1 MNKKSF
7 LTKIINYFGN
17 NYKNIRYFYIPAL
30 YTIVCVVGIFIAFY
44 PTILS
49 RFALMQTDPGDTRL
63 NNYFLEHSFQLLI
76 NKDYVGGLWSP
87 TFFYPYENVLAFSDN
102 LFGSAPIY
110 WLFRLFLSADF
121 AFQIWMIAVCIL
133 CFCSFALL
141 MRRYQ
146 VSHLLS
152 ALGAFLF
159 AFSMPRINQIGHQQL
174 LPQFFTPLAFL
185 IGWEFFLQPTRKKI
199 TLFLLLIYLQVL
211 AGIYLGWFL
220 LFSLPIFFAIAY
232 KLAQASVRSNLLS
245 YCRADYKAIIT
256 ITLVWAATMFLTLF
270 PYLEAKS
277 ALGRRSYSEID
288 TMLPRISSWFTVD
301 SGSLWA
307 PLLSW
312 VPKGLPMEWEHRMF
326 AGVIVFFLIGVSLYI
341 LFKSQNILTVE
352 RALLTKVCFFV
363 FITLFF
369 LSLRLPFGI
378 SLWRIIY
385 EVVPGASV
393 IRAVTRIWSVA
404 YFYLLVAGILC
415 FDSLLQSTVIIKRRL
430 FKLVIVSIFCLIGIS
445 EQFIFNLPQYE
456 KAPFLKE
463 TTEISS
469 LMKQGCNVAY
479 LSSKLEK
486 PISVAGIINQ
496 LTAMWAGIEVNVPV
510 VNGYSSAPPPNYGEM
525 GKSLKISQVL
535 DWLSFFNKNISGNL
549 CVISPKSLE
558 KTDNFLTPFT
568 LKQNT
573 ILSSNFISYKIK
585 LPIEQ
590 IFQQEMK
597 VFEYPKNMV
606 INLQAKLP
614 IIVKNTSS
622 FLWSS
627 KGEKPTNFSYRW
639 TGIDS
644 EGKLINI
651 EGNRTQLPY
660 DVASGES
667 VAINAVITAPT
678 TPGKYTLILT
688 MVQETVAWFSD
699 KQSSYP
705 KIDVTVIS
713 DISDS

>member
-1 MNKKSF
+1 MNQKFF

-17 NYKNIRYFYIPAL
+17 NKKNIKIFSIPAL

-76 NKDYVGGLWSP
+76 NKDYVGDLWSP
-87 TFFYPYENVLAFSDN
+87 AFFYPYENVLAFSEN

-121 AFQIWMIAVCIL
+121 AFQIWMIAVCLL
-133 CFCSFALL
+133 CFASFAFL

-199 TLFLLLIYLQVL
+199 TLFLLLTYLQVL

-232 KLAQASVRSNLLS
+232 KLAPASVRCNLLS

-256 ITLVWAATMFLTLF
+256 ITLVWAATMFITLL

-277 ALGRRSYSEID
+277 VLGERPYSEID
-288 TMLPRISSWFTVD
+288 TMLPRISSWFAVN

-312 VPKGLPMEWEHRMF
+312 VSKSLPMEGEHRMF
-326 AGVIVFFLIGVSLYI
+326 AGIIIFLLIGVSIYT
-341 LFKSQNILTVE
+341 LFKSQNILTFE
-352 RALLTKVCFFV
+352 RALLAKVCLFV

-378 SLWRIIY
+378 SLWKIIY

-430 FKLVIVSIFCLIGIS
+430 FKLVIVTIFCLIGIS
-445 EQFIFNLPQYE
+445 EQFIFNLSNYE
-456 KAPFLKE
+456 KAPLLKE

-469 LMKQGCNVAY
+469 LMKQGCNVGY
-479 LSSKLEK
+479 LSLNLEK
-486 PISVAGIINQ
+486 PLYIDQ
-496 LTAMWAGIEVNVPV
+496 LTAMWAGIEANIPV
-510 VNGYSSAPPPNYGEM
+510 VNGYSSAPPPNYDEK
-525 GKSLKISQVL
+525 GKPLRISQVL
-535 DWLSFFNKNISGNL
+535 NWLSFFSENISGNL
-549 CVISPKSLE
+549 CFISLKLLE
-558 KTDNFLTPFT
+558 KKDNFFPQLA
-568 LKQNT
+568 LRKNI
-573 ILSSNFISYKIK
+573 ILSNNFISYAIK
-585 LPIEQ
+585 FPTKE
-590 IFQQEMK
+590 IFQQ
-597 VFEYPKNMV
+597 
-606 INLQAKLP
+606 
-614 IIVKNTSS
+614 
-622 FLWSS
+622 
-627 KGEKPTNFSYRW
+627 
-639 TGIDS
+639 
-644 EGKLINI
+644 
-651 EGNRTQLPY
+651 
-660 DVASGES
+660 
-667 VAINAVITAPT
+667 
-678 TPGKYTLILT
+678 
-688 MVQETVAWFSD
+688 
-699 KQSSYP
+699 
-705 KIDVTVIS
+705 
-713 DISDS
+713 

>member
-1 MNKKSF
+1 MNKNI
-7 LTKIINYFGN
+7 KICS
-17 NYKNIRYFYIPAL
+17 IPAL

-49 RFALMQTDPGDTRL
+49 RFVLIQTDPGDTRL

-76 NKDYVGGLWSP
+76 NKDYAGGLWSP
-87 TFFYPYENVLAFSDN
+87 TFFYPYKNVLAFSDN

-133 CFCSFALL
+133 SFASFALL

-152 ALGAFLF
+152 ALGALLF
-159 AFSMPRINQIGHQQL
+159 AFNMPRINQIGHQQL

-185 IGWEFFLQPTRKKI
+185 VGWEFFLQPTRKKI

-232 KLAQASVRSNLLS
+232 KLAPASLRHNLLS
-245 YCRADYKAIIT
+245 YCRADYKATIAII
-256 ITLVWAATMFLTLF
+256 LVWAATMFVTLL

-277 ALGRRSYSEID
+277 ALGKRSYSEVD
-288 TMLPRISSWFTVD
+288 TMLPRISSWFAVAP
-301 SGSLWA
+301 GSLWA

-312 VPKGLPMEWEHRMF
+312 VSKSLPMPWPGEHRMF
-326 AGVIVFFLIGVSLYI
+326 AGVIMFLLIGVSVYT
-341 LFKSQNILTVE
+341 LFKSYNILTVQ
-352 RALLTKVCFFV
+352 RALLVKVCFFV

-445 EQFIFNLPQYE
+445 EQLIFNLPNYE
-456 KAPFLKE
+456 KAPLLKE

-469 LMKQGCNVAY
+469 LMKQDCNVAY
-479 LSSKLEK
+479 LSSSSNVKK
-486 PISVAGIINQ
+486 PFYIDQ
-496 LTAMWAGIEVNVPV
+496 LTAMWAGIEANIPV
-510 VNGYSSAPPPNYGEM
+510 LNGYSSAPPPNYGDIGEPL
-525 GKSLKISQVL
+525 SIPQVL
-535 DWLSFFNKNISGNL
+535 NWLSFFNKNLSGKL
-549 CVISPKSLE
+549 CVIFPKSLE
-558 KTDNFLTPFT
+558 QKDSFLAT
-568 LKQNT
+568 LALQKNT
-573 ILSSNFISYKIK
+573 IVSSNFISYRIK

-590 IFQQEMK
+590 IFKQEIK
-597 VFEYPKNMV
+597 VFDYPKIMV
-606 INLQAKLP
+606 INLQNKVP
-614 IIVKNTSS
+614 IIVKNTSN
-622 FLWSS
+622 FLWSN
-627 KGEKPTNFSYRW
+627 KGDKPTNLSYKW
-639 TGIDS
+639 IGIDS
-644 EGKLINI
+644 QGKSTNI
-651 EGNRTQLPY
+651 EGNRTQLPF
-660 DVASGES
+660 DIAPGES
-667 VAINAVITAPT
+667 LAINAVIKPPT
-678 TPGKYTLILT
+678 IPGKYTLILT

-699 KQSSYP
+699 KQYSDP

-713 DISDS
+713 DS